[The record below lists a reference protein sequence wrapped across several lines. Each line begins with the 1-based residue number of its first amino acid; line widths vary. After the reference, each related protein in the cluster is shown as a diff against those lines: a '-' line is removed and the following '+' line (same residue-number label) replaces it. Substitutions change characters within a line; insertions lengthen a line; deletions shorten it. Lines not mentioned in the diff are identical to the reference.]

1 MEHKHDVVII
11 GSGLGG
17 LECGLMLAKEGWDVC
32 LLEQDAFFGGCF
44 RSFLRKGR
52 YIDTGIHF
60 VGSMGEGQI
69 LRQYFKYF
77 GLMDSL
83 SVVAL
88 DNDFDTICFPRG
100 EEYRH
105 VHGYEG
111 FIGTLSEQFPSERE
125 GLVRYCRKIKEIGE
139 TISVDVHRSGKL
151 SSGGLGNLG
160 TQAWAFICDCVSDPL
175 LRQVLA
181 GNNPLYGGR
190 KDVSNLYH
198 HAMITHSNIEGCYRF
213 AGGTQKVAD
222 AMAGKIA
229 SYGGCLHSRQQ
240 AIRLVASG
248 DKVDYV
254 ETRQGERFRARY
266 YISDLHPAATFN
278 MLEGSTVVK
287 KAYKSRLNA
296 LPNTYGLFSVYLI
309 MKPGTVPYLNKN
321 YYLYAQ
327 DDVWDTVMGKDLR
340 PKAMMLSM
348 QFKEEGAR
356 FSDVATLMSPVDSQL
371 FSPWAGEESGKR
383 SAEYYAL
390 KEEIAARMV
399 SAMEARFPGMASRVE
414 HVCSASPLTYHSY
427 TGTPQGTAYGLLKD
441 YSRVLASLIP
451 ARTKLEN
458 LLLTGQNLNVHG
470 ALGVTLTAAATCSEL
485 LGTEYLAKKIG
496 RA

>member
-52 YIDTGIHF
+52 HIDTGIHF

-190 KDVSNLYH
+190 KDASNLYH
-198 HAMITHSNIEGCYRF
+198 PAMITHSNIEGCYRF

-222 AMAGKIA
+222 LLAEEWGHTVCRVDLADPGLDAREAISLPEADLALIAVPSYAGRVPAVAAERLGHIRADGMKCVLVCV
-229 SYGGCLHSRQQ
+229 YGNR
-240 AIRLVASG
+240 AYEDTLVELQ
-248 DKVDYV
+248 D
-254 ETRQGERFRARY
+254 RANACGFAVT
-266 YISDLHPAATFN
+266 AA
-278 MLEGSTVVK
+278 
-287 KAYKSRLNA
+287 
-296 LPNTYGLFSVYLI
+296 
-309 MKPGTVPYLNKN
+309 
-321 YYLYAQ
+321 
-327 DDVWDTVMGKDLR
+327 
-340 PKAMMLSM
+340 
-348 QFKEEGAR
+348 
-356 FSDVATLMSPVDSQL
+356 VA
-371 FSPWAGEESGKR
+371 A
-383 SAEYYAL
+383 
-390 KEEIAARMV
+390 IAAGLCDRQVTVRMDGGPLTIEWRADDGHV
-399 SAMEARFPGMASRVE
+399 YMTGEARTVYE
-414 HVCSASPLTYHSY
+414 
-427 TGTPQGTAYGLLKD
+427 GT
-441 YSRVLASLIP
+441 I
-451 ARTKLEN
+451 
-458 LLLTGQNLNVHG
+458 H
-470 ALGVTLTAAATCSEL
+470 
-485 LGTEYLAKKIG
+485 II
-496 RA
+496 